1 MPAPSPVR
9 SRLSPP
15 LAAALLVALVL
26 VVTTDD
32 GSFGVIPDG
41 KEMLSAG
48 AAVAF
53 RGEIGVSRDFV
64 NAVPREGGDAVSRYG
79 MGQSLALVPFLWA
92 ARALHAAAPS
102 LPSSPV
108 LVFLPLLCLVAAAWG
123 VSRAAAELGAPPF
136 GQLFA
141 GAAAILATPLWGYSG
156 SDFSEPLQV
165 ALLSLGVAA
174 LSAGR
179 RAPSRR
185 GAIAA
190 GALLGALPL
199 VKSVLW
205 IVSAPLLAAAL
216 FPPAP
221 PVPES
226 GRKKARTLRG
236 AGPSHALALAA
247 SAAVPAGLWL
257 ALEVVRFG
265 RPFGGYGGE
274 SFTYPFLTGLARLTV
289 LPNKGL
295 LVYAPVVL
303 LAVPGLLALR
313 RRDTRLFL
321 AFLAAVA
328 AVFASAST
336 WWAWDGQAAWGPR
349 LLLPALPLLL
359 VASGLAVA
367 ESRALRAGALALS
380 AAGALVNVVGALQPF
395 PGVYA
400 LATFA
405 RPEPI
410 PASRAEGTP
419 YEITRAADG
428 TLLASGPHH
437 LSLTPGWW
445 PPAVHARVLAERIRG
460 GDAAGRLLA
469 NGFDLRPPLR
479 PVGSPAAEE
488 TISRALPAFSWP
500 FWGRSLLS
508 KPPGVLDPLAEAL
521 RDQAVR
527 DLDTGDAPRARRAL
541 DLVLAREGAA
551 AAPRTLALAAEA
563 ALEAGD
569 AAAARRMLD
578 RSPKPCHA
586 WIVYVRM
593 EIGEDASACV
603 PADRRGLWLAN
614 TSRALAA
621 GRTVSA
627 WAREARERAGGGR

>member
-1 MPAPSPVR
+1 MSDPSSSRPRLPA
-9 SRLSPP
+9 P

-26 VVTTDD
+26 AATTDD
-32 GSFGVIPDG
+32 GAFGVIPDG
-41 KEMLSAG
+41 REMLSAG
-48 AAVAF
+48 ASVAF
-53 RGEIGVSRDFV
+53 RAEIGVSRDFA

-92 ARALHAAAPS
+92 ARALHAASPS
-102 LPSSPV
+102 LASSPV
-108 LVFLPLLCLVAAAWG
+108 LVLLPLLCLVAAAWG

-136 GQLFA
+136 GQLLA
-141 GAAAILATPLWGYSG
+141 GAATVLATPLWGYSG

-165 ALLSLGVAA
+165 ALLSLGLAA
-174 LSAGR
+174 LAAGR
-179 RAPSRR
+179 RAPSRGR
-185 GAIAA
+185 AVAA

-216 FPPAP
+216 FPPPA
-221 PVPES
+221 PES
-226 GRKKARTLRG
+226 GRKKGRARRE
-236 AGPSHALALAA
+236 AGPRHVLALAA
-247 SAAVPAGLWL
+247 AAAVPAALWL

-295 LVYAPVVL
+295 IFYAPVVL
-303 LAVPGLLALR
+303 FAAPGLLALR
-313 RRDTRLFL
+313 GRDPRLSL
-321 AFLAAVA
+321 ALLAAVA
-328 AVFASAST
+328 AVLASAST

-349 LLLPALPLLL
+349 LVLPALPMLL
-359 VASGLAVA
+359 VASALAVA
-367 ESRALRAGALALS
+367 ETRARRAAALALS
-380 AAGALVNVVGALQPF
+380 AAGALVNVLGALQPF

-405 RPEPI
+405 RPELI
-410 PASRAEGTP
+410 AASSAEGTP
-419 YEITRAADG
+419 YEIAPAPDG
-428 TLLASGPHH
+428 SLLASGPHH

-445 PPAVHARVLAERIRG
+445 PPAVHARVLAERLRG
-460 GDAAGRLLA
+460 GDAARRLLT
-469 NGFDLRPPLR
+469 NGLDLRPPLR
-479 PVGSPAAEE
+479 PVEGPAAEE
-488 TISRALPAFSWP
+488 AVSRALPPFSWP

-508 KPPGVLDPLAEAL
+508 RAPGVFDPLAEGL

-541 DLVLAREGAA
+541 DVVLAREESGAD
-551 AAPRTLALAAEA
+551 PRTLALAAEA
-563 ALEAGD
+563 SLRAGD
-569 AAAARRMLD
+569 AAEASRLLG
-578 RSPKPCHA
+578 RSPKPCHS

-593 EIGEDASACV
+593 ERGEDASACV
-603 PADRRGLWLAN
+603 PAERRELWLA
-614 TSRALAA
+614 SAGRALAA
-621 GRTVSA
+621 RKTVSA